1 VGGHTDSRKAT
12 LFQEINLVGQGRD
25 MGEFTGGRFSTPRPL
40 EFKES
45 AYKRREAGFM
55 ALIVEPRPVPSPTGS
70 LHQKVKEAGVRAGL
84 ETYASDNLVIS
95 GTWLVFHEKIILE

>member
-1 VGGHTDSRKAT
+1 VGGHTDSSQAA

-25 MGEFTGGRFSTPRPL
+25 MGEFTRGRFFIPRPL

-55 ALIVEPRPVPSPTGS
+55 ALVVEPRPVPSLTGS

-84 ETYASDNLVIS
+84 ETYASDSLVIS
-95 GTWLVFHEKIILE
+95 GTWLVFHEKVILE